1 MKRYLLLLAISCM
14 ALCIN
19 STPVTIYPGLTLEEN
34 NGTYYI
40 HFKMPK
46 YYEVIDTFTVTQ
58 PTPLPTNQFGHAP
71 GDYYFSRIQPI
82 EDDYFDYLSVDGR
95 PELPFYSLN
104 LLMPSNGGHFYVSYA
119 NIISTETIG
128 LPYDYTPSQAENYTF
143 EDFSYDGSYY
153 GAYNNTWYWNDYA
166 ADTLWYRHTKGFTF
180 SIFPCHY
187 EPSHRELTIV
197 DEAEFEISYNGS
209 PLTNQ
214 DLAHFLI
221 DDRSVYYFYDNF
233 VGYPAPYPQ
242 INDEYLIITA
252 DEWSNTVELADF
264 IHHKESLGYHVSMV
278 PLSHIGYTSEDIRFC
293 IKKEFDKNN
302 VKFVLLVGNV
312 GDVDSLA
319 FSAGLAANPSD
330 PPTDLFYSCLSKS
343 NINDQW
349 KDYSPSVF
357 VGRWPI
363 QTPAQLR
370 EIVDKTIVSDLYLG
384 AELSNATSS
393 KISLFSGDDSNY
405 TLRNYFYNDCKYIDK
420 HVIQKYSYYTGNVY
434 DGRSALT
441 NFNTMDSALEIID
454 DPTWMFVYDG
464 HGSYGGIWH
473 PYDWYYDEIGDITT
487 RTLAFQPFGFSFAC
501 STGNIYQS
509 DNFARAWLTN
519 KEGGISYLGSTT
531 ISYATPDR
539 YFSRKMFN
547 QLKDRPDMTIGEFI
561 SNAKAKY
568 YNPDKVVWRRRE
580 AKKYVLYGDPSLYLF
595 GINLHYNQPYPSS
608 QRSQSPDGIDDIK
621 SSCVYS
627 ITGQLLRTCDGDM
640 PNLQGLPAGTYMVVY
655 NSNNK
660 LITEKIILQ

>member
-46 YYEVIDTFTVTQ
+46 YYEVIDTFTVTH
-58 PTPLPTNQFGHAP
+58 PTPLPTNQFGHNI
-71 GDYYFSRIQPI
+71 GDYLFSRIQPV

-242 INDEYLIITA
+242 INDEYLIITT
-252 DEWSNTVELADF
+252 ETWKNTQALADF
-264 IHHKESLGYHVSMV
+264 IQHKESLGYHVTLASTYD
-278 PLSHIGYTSEDIRFC
+278 IGYTPDEIRKY
-293 IKKEFDKNN
+293 IKKEYEIHN

-312 GDVDSLA
+312 GVADSLA
-319 FSAGLAANPSD
+319 FSAGD
-330 PPTDLFYSCLSKS
+330 PPTDLFYSCLSKN

-370 EIVDKTIVSDLYLG
+370 EIVDKTIVSDLYMGQALTSHG
-384 AELSNATSS
+384 SS
-393 KISLFSGDDSNY
+393 KIALFSGEDSNIY
-405 TLRNYFYNDCKYIDK
+405 LRNYWYNDCKYVYKNI
-420 HVIQKYSYYTGNVY
+420 VQKYSYYTGCIH
-434 DGRSALT
+434 DGRSA
-441 NFNTMDSALEIID
+441 TMNLDTMKHCLETIDS
-454 DPTWMFVYDG
+454 PTWMFVYNG
-464 HGSYGGIWH
+464 HGWNDWIAH
-473 PYDWYYDEIGDITT
+473 PYDWTNTNIAYIST
-487 RTLAFQPFGFSFAC
+487 RKLEFQPFGFGFTC
-501 STGNIYQS
+501 LTGNIYWNN
-509 DNFARAWLTN
+509 NFARSWLTD
-519 KEGGISYLGSTT
+519 KEGGITYLGATT
-531 ISYATPDR
+531 TSYNVCDR

-595 GINLHYNQPYPSS
+595 GINLHYNQPYPTS

-621 SSCVYS
+621 SNCVYS

-640 PNLQGLPAGTYMVVY
+640 PNLQGLPTGTYMVVY
-655 NSNNK
+655 S
-660 LITEKIILQ
+660 TEDNQIVQKIVIQ